1 MESWPAGTSPI
12 CGIWCMWEDRPSFKD
27 RFLMIDRSAWR
38 SSPGMVF
45 PGLPNESQ
53 RKSRPEKDPLMKR
66 KVTSNALHFYLLWST
81 GSSRFFLDYLWA
93 VDQEEEEEHN
103 MKRHRE
109 FFRAVERSW
118 FHWRSERIDDQQT
131 IREGLMVSL
140 ENWFGESERLTVY
153 SRIILWVQPPVKELP
168 TFPFPWFLLLGCNRQ
183 AQDQRNQDG
192 KDEWMLDLDGISLQ
206 TASVESFLGIPSIG
220 PRMI

>member
-1 MESWPAGTSPI
+1 MDSQQMESWPAGTSPI

-27 RFLMIDRSAWR
+27 RFLMIDRSASR

-118 FHWRSERIDDQQT
+118 FHWRSERIHPESSSILDSMRFCDV
-131 IREGLMVSL
+131 GL
-140 ENWFGESERLTVY
+140 
-153 SRIILWVQPPVKELP
+153 LWSSFEICDS
-168 TFPFPWFLLLGCNRQ
+168 GH
-183 AQDQRNQDG
+183 
-192 KDEWMLDLDGISLQ
+192 LQ
-206 TASVESFLGIPSIG
+206 STNE
-220 PRMI
+220 